1 MRHGPIP
8 SLHACQRVG
17 QLDLT
22 KCQTQLDTQEK
33 IEVEDF
39 FLSELFNL
47 IRSPRNRVAQ
57 VNML

>member
-33 IEVEDF
+33 IEVNLTNQNSRTF
-39 FLSELFNL
+39 FSANYLT
-47 IRSPRNRVAQ
+47 
-57 VNML
+57 